1 MVTYNR
7 AILYSCKTGNVLI
20 HGQYKEAREENGKE
34 EKKESNLNRASTP
47 PVMPLNE
54 NTPHT
59 PGKKGGAAS
68 IPPTSLVPLQA

>member
-34 EKKESNLNRASTP
+34 EKKENNLNRASTP